1 MPLAE
6 YLASEQARED
16 VRALLTDS
24 PAREIKLGTGRRWQ
38 KPAGHA
44 SIKAQGFE
52 VDTMLTLNKREAW
65 SQIRLSQRDDEM
77 AGAMVPRVTA
87 YYRPDGERFVV
98 TDMGEGVRA
107 LRLRTGAKYIDI
119 LQKCR
124 RTTRHNHFYGAFG
137 QICDAT
143 IGAGNW
149 ERGSGIGALFDASTE
164 ADRANLPDAICRV
177 MLASLKVSE
186 VQP

>member
-16 VRALLTDS
+16 VRQLFD
-24 PAREIKLGTGRRWQ
+24 GD
-38 KPAGHA
+38 KPSLPVM
-44 SIKAQGFE
+44 SIEDLCLVRDE
-52 VDTMLTLNKREAW
+52 VGAWRSVMIWDDNQNKE
-65 SQIRLSQRDDEM
+65 L
-77 AGAMVPRVTA
+77 TA
-87 YYRPDGERFVV
+87 YYRPDGDRYVV
-98 TDMGEGVRA
+98 TDLGEGVRA
-107 LRLRTGAKYIDI
+107 LRIRTGAKYIDI

-137 QICDAT
+137 QIYDAT

-164 ADRANLPDAICRV
+164 ADKANLPDAICRV
-177 MLASLKVSE
+177 MLASLRVAQS
-186 VQP
+186 

>member
-16 VRALLTDS
+16 VRQLFD
-24 PAREIKLGTGRRWQ
+24 GD
-38 KPAGHA
+38 KPRFPVM
-44 SIKAQGFE
+44 SMEDLCLVRDE
-52 VDTMLTLNKREAW
+52 VGAWRSVMIWDDNQNKE
-65 SQIRLSQRDDEM
+65 L
-77 AGAMVPRVTA
+77 TA
-87 YYRPDGERFVV
+87 YYRPDGDRYVV
-98 TDMGEGVRA
+98 TDLGEGVRA
-107 LRLRTGAKYIDI
+107 LRIRTGAKYIDI

-137 QICDAT
+137 QIYDAT

-164 ADRANLPDAICRV
+164 ADKANLPDAICRV
-177 MLASLKVSE
+177 MLASLKVAE